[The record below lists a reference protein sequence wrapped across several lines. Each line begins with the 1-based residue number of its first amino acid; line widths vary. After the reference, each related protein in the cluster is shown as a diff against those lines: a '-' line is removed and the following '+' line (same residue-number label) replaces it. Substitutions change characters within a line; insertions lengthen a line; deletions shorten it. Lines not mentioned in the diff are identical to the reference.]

1 MKFWRSRLA
10 RLNNMFDTYI
20 KENYK
25 VVEYHV
31 KTLSLRERTLTW
43 RPYGKHK
50 WLRRMIARKRC
61 TKASYTY
68 IIEARAVLEKVKRKK
83 VQFDTDSYDI
93 LIDNCC
99 SHTLTNDINDYIEPP
114 VKSEVKV
121 RGYNGETNSTMVGT
135 VKWKIKDD
143 NGKVHN
149 FILPN
154 TYYSSSVE
162 TRLLSPQHW
171 AQVKNKGRDTYCV
184 TYHDAIIMRWN
195 KDKYQITAPLDNR
208 KHRNVG
214 VMRSAT
220 GIKKYITSCQAYE
233 KEFETLAYPATISME
248 DQSSRIVNDENNTQT
263 PIQPAITEI
272 GIPIIQDEDV
282 TIEEEYPTYAQDS
295 QEYMHWHYRLNH
307 PSHIIMIKM
316 AKQNMLPRGIT
327 KILTSMDKQQ
337 IKPPMCNDCCGAK
350 ATRKSWRNKGDKAHQ
365 SVIKK
370 DKHPGDIVSVD
381 QLESSIPGFIG
392 QMTGRLTSKRI
403 VASTIFVDHASDLSY
418 FYHQTSTS

>member
-1 MKFWRSRLA
+1 MYQSKCTRQKRLQRYMKFWRSRLA

-195 KDKYQITAPLDNR
+195 KDKLVACAQCFGDNI
-208 KHRNVG
+208 HN
-214 VMRSAT
+214 SA
-220 GIKKYITSCQAYE
+220 
-233 KEFETLAYPATISME
+233 
-248 DQSSRIVNDENNTQT
+248 
-263 PIQPAITEI
+263 
-272 GIPIIQDEDV
+272 
-282 TIEEEYPTYAQDS
+282 
-295 QEYMHWHYRLNH
+295 
-307 PSHIIMIKM
+307 
-316 AKQNMLPRGIT
+316 
-327 KILTSMDKQQ
+327 
-337 IKPPMCNDCCGAK
+337 
-350 ATRKSWRNKGDKAHQ
+350 
-365 SVIKK
+365 
-370 DKHPGDIVSVD
+370 
-381 QLESSIPGFIG
+381 
-392 QMTGRLTSKRI
+392 
-403 VASTIFVDHASDLSY
+403 
-418 FYHQTSTS
+418 

>member
-1 MKFWRSRLA
+1 
-10 RLNNMFDTYI
+10 
-20 KENYK
+20 
-25 VVEYHV
+25 
-31 KTLSLRERTLTW
+31 
-43 RPYGKHK
+43 
-50 WLRRMIARKRC
+50 
-61 TKASYTY
+61 
-68 IIEARAVLEKVKRKK
+68 
-83 VQFDTDSYDI
+83 
-93 LIDNCC
+93 
-99 SHTLTNDINDYIEPP
+99 
-114 VKSEVKV
+114 
-121 RGYNGETNSTMVGT
+121 MVGT

-154 TYYSSSVE
+154 TYYSSAVE

-171 AQVKNKGRDTYCV
+171 AQVRNKGRDAYCV
-184 TYHDAIIMRWN
+184 TYHDAIIMKWN

-233 KEFETLAYPATISME
+233 KEFDTLAYPATITMV
-248 DQSSRIVNDENNTQT
+248 DQPAGIANDEPRSQA
-263 PIQPAITEI
+263 PIQSAIVEAK
-272 GIPIIQDEDV
+272 IPIIHDEDV